1 MRAISVNMRLLLAIG
16 GLLLAFA
23 LKPALI
29 APPPMSNSVAAGEF
43 DTQRAIARLTRIL
56 GDQRPHPVDSAAND
70 AVRERLIIELRAIGL
85 TPEVH
90 EADDCRAHA
99 HARVVSCSHVR
110 NVIAQVGPAS
120 ARKLLLNAHYD
131 STPTGPGASDDG
143 IGIASLLEIAA
154 QLKASP
160 PPRGVIL
167 LFNEGEEYGLN
178 GASAFARRDPLARD
192 VDSMINIESRGVSGP
207 ATMFETNMPNGA
219 ALADYA
225 AATRRPSANSIST
238 DMASLIPNTTDVEVL
253 KSNGW
258 RTLNYAIIGNETRY
272 HSPGDTIA
280 ALNRDSVAQM
290 GSETLAATRAMAAD
304 RGLAP
309 PSRRVFTD
317 VAGLVLLSLPVAV
330 AAGLLGI
337 LLVATMV
344 MAWRGRAIG
353 RPLIAVGAAWAS
365 GGAGAALLAMAIG
378 LARPGTYW
386 NAWPLVAYLAVYAA
400 MLVSEAL
407 VLARVGNGI
416 ERDRLR
422 IAAWSL
428 TLLIGVVVSL
438 VLPGATILF
447 LIAPALALAAMLVK
461 PRIGRALFVVAALVQ
476 LLLFAQLLALIEMLL
491 VDGPLWVVAP
501 LAALAALPVLVEV
514 TSPIVR
520 PTRFVLLGLVT
531 VAVFA
536 SLAIPRTSAA
546 RPGALTVDYLRDD
559 VARRADWSVS
569 NRMAPLPDGWTRFG
583 DWRAAKLRNS
593 TSRRW
598 LAQAPILPLPVARL
612 SDVRSEVLGAGRRVT
627 LTLDRGGFDTVG
639 LRFAKGVKVTAMGL
653 ASDPQPIP
661 AAAGKDFSL
670 LRCGGRSCDG
680 MKIEF
685 RFADRSPVKAELF
698 GTAFALPS
706 AGQALVDA
714 RPASHIPHYA
724 PNSSV
729 RIVPIIL

>member
-1 MRAISVNMRLLLAIG
+1 MGAILVNKRLLMAIA

-23 LKPALI
+23 FKAALI
-29 APPPMSNSVAAGEF
+29 APPAMPNSVAAGEF
-43 DTQRAIARLTRIL
+43 DTQRAMARLTRIL
-56 GDQRPHPVDSAAND
+56 GDQRPHPVDSAGND
-70 AVRERLIIELRAIGL
+70 AVRERLIAELRAIGL
-85 TPEVH
+85 PPEVH

-99 HARVVSCSHVR
+99 HARIVSCSNVR
-110 NVIAQVGPAS
+110 NVIAQIGPAS
-120 ARKLLLNAHYD
+120 GKKLLLNAHYD
-131 STPTGPGASDDG
+131 STPTGPGAADDG

-160 PPRGVIL
+160 PPRGIIL

-207 ATMFETNMPNGA
+207 ATMFETSNPNGA

-280 ALNRDSVAQM
+280 ALDRDSVAQM
-290 GSETLAATRAMAAD
+290 GSETLAAARAMAAD
-304 RGLAP
+304 QGTAA

-317 VAGLVLLSLPVAV
+317 VAGLALLSLPMVV
-330 AAGLLGI
+330 AAGLLG
-337 LLVATMV
+337 LMLVATMV
-344 MAWRGRAIG
+344 VAWRRRALG
-353 RPLIAVGAAWAS
+353 RPLLAVGVAWV
-365 GGAGAALLAMAIG
+365 GGVAGSAVLAMAIG

-386 NAWPLVAYLAVYAA
+386 NAWPLIAYLAVYAA
-400 MLVSEAL
+400 LLVGEAL
-407 VLARVGNGI
+407 VLARFAKGI
-416 ERDRLR
+416 ERHRLR
-422 IAAWSL
+422 VAAWSL
-428 TLLIGVVVSL
+428 TLLFGVAVSL

-447 LIAPALALAAMLVK
+447 LIAPALALAAMLVGQRMK
-461 PRIGRALFVVAALVQ
+461 RALLIAAALVQ

-491 VDGPLWVVAP
+491 IDGPLWVVAP

-514 TSPIVR
+514 TSPIAR
-520 PTRFVLLGLVT
+520 PTLILLFGLVIVGGG
-531 VAVFA
+531 VA
-536 SLAIPRTSAA
+536 LAIPRTSPT

-559 VARRADWSVS
+559 VAHRADWSVS
-569 NRMAPLPDGWTRFG
+569 NGMAPLPDGWARFG
-583 DWRAAKLRNS
+583 EWRAAKLRNS
-593 TSRRW
+593 TARRW
-598 LAQAPILPLPVARL
+598 LVQAPVLPLPVARL
-612 SDVRSEVLGAGRRVT
+612 SDVTSQDDGAGRRVN
-627 LTLDRGGFDTVG
+627 LTLGRGGFDTIG
-639 LRFAKGVKVTAMGL
+639 LRFAKGVKVSAMGL
-653 ASDPQPIP
+653 AGDPQIIP
-661 AAAGKDFSL
+661 ASAGKDFSL

-680 MKIEF
+680 MKFEL
-685 RFADRSPVKAELF
+685 RFADRLPVKAELI
-698 GTAFALPS
+698 GTSYALPPE
-706 AGQALVDA
+706 GQALVAA